1 MTTYHEY
8 ECIAQNRWEPPIPPF
23 ILASA
28 NPKVLALARFLNVY
42 APGSAEWDRERSS
55 RVTASAIGEVLNMGW
70 INFQNPVQPYT
81 QSESLMLAKSGFEEP
96 FTGSDATRH
105 GQALEPEARAH
116 YAQQS
121 REHLARFGLLVHP
134 RYWFIGASP
143 DGVGL
148 SSGRLVEIK
157 CPKSR
162 TVKEGNA
169 IPCHYLFQMWAQSEV
184 CDSEECAYLEYRV
197 MKRNAEKRINTVV
210 VNRSR
215 EWFATVLP
223 LFQQYIIHLYRLK
236 TLATLFKPRWA
247 PSGTSAKGA
256 AESVQATIQI
266 KPYLL

>member
-1 MTTYHEY
+1 MNIKDTL
-8 ECIAQNRWEPPIPPF
+8 R
-23 ILASA
+23 
-28 NPKVLALARFLNVY
+28 NPKIINYVVIPLVVIISLFVLYIYLF
-42 APGSAEWDRERSS
+42 
-55 RVTASAIGEVLNMGW
+55 
-70 INFQNPVQPYT
+70 
-81 QSESLMLAKSGFEEP
+81 EP
-96 FTGSDATRH
+96 FSGSDATRH
-105 GQALEPEARAH
+105 GQALEPEARAY
-116 YAQQS
+116 YAQQAG
-121 REHLARFGLLVHP
+121 EHLARFGLLVHP
-134 RYWFIGASP
+134 HYWFIGASP

-184 CDSEECAYLEYRV
+184 CDAEECCFLEYRV
-197 MKRNAEKRINTVV
+197 MKRNAEKRINSVV

-236 TLATLFKPRWA
+236 ALAALFKPRWTV
-247 PSGTSAKGA
+247 SSASAQKGA
-256 AESVQATIQI
+256 GSVQATTQI